1 MMRQPQSPVDQVHL
15 SRLRTTA
22 GAGPVLIL
30 THDNPDPDALAS
42 GKALAAL
49 LQEAWGI
56 PSRLLYSGLVAWAE
70 NRVMLN
76 QLTPEWEHA
85 DTLPALE
92 SYSALAMVDTQP
104 TAGNNRLPADH
115 IPHIVLDHHHP
126 LRHALRSV
134 PYVDV
139 RPDIGSTVSLVYQ
152 YLDAAG
158 IEPDPL
164 LATAM
169 FYGLKVDTRG
179 LSRGASSIDEAVY
192 VKLLRWVDRR
202 KLIQVEQ
209 ARLPRVYFGA
219 LCQGLEAARLY
230 GRAIV
235 AYLGPVHRPDLPA
248 EIADLLIR
256 LEDARAALCMGVY
269 EDTLHLSLRTVPLGQ
284 DAGLLIQEIVAPPGN
299 AGGHGTMAGGQ
310 VPLAGQDSESIVI
323 GIENRYLAAMD
334 ETGEGEDL
342 LVQRR

>member
-1 MMRQPQSPVDQVHL
+1 MMRQPESRVDQNHL
-15 SRLRTTA
+15 NRLRAVA
-22 GAGPVLIL
+22 GTGPVLIL

-42 GKALAAL
+42 GKALAVL
-49 LQEAWGI
+49 LDGAWGI
-56 PSRLLYSGLVAWAE
+56 PSRLVYSGLVAWAE

-85 DTLPALE
+85 NTLPRLEQFAAVAL
-92 SYSALAMVDTQP
+92 VDTQP
-104 TAGNNRLPADH
+104 TAGNNRLPVSH
-115 IPHIVLDHHHP
+115 IPDIVLDHHHP
-126 LRHALRSV
+126 LRHALRAV
-134 PYVDV
+134 PYAEV
-139 RPDIGSTVSLVYQ
+139 RPDIGSTVSLVY
-152 YLDAAG
+152 LFLEAAG
-158 IEPDPL
+158 IEPDPV

-179 LSRGASSIDEAVY
+179 LSRGASAIDEAVY
-192 VKLLRWVDRR
+192 VELLRWVDRR

-219 LCQGLEAARLY
+219 FCQGLEAARLY

-256 LEDARAALCMGVY
+256 LEDARAALCLGVY
-269 EDTLHLSLRTVPLGQ
+269 NDVLYLSLRTVPLGR
-284 DAGLLIQEIVAPPGN
+284 DAGLLIQDIVAPPGN

-310 VPLAGQDSESIVI
+310 ISVAGQDIESIVQ

-334 ETGEGEDL
+334 EPGAGEDL

>member
-1 MMRQPQSPVDQVHL
+1 
-15 SRLRTTA
+15 
-22 GAGPVLIL
+22 VLIL

-49 LQEAWGI
+49 LQQAWGI

-85 DTLPALE
+85 DTLPALDQ
-92 SYSALAMVDTQP
+92 YSALAMVDTQP
-104 TAGNNRLPADH
+104 TAGNNRLPPIH
-115 IPHIVLDHHHP
+115 TPHIVLDHHNP

-139 RPDIGSTVSLVYQ
+139 RPDIGATVTLVYQ

-179 LSRGASSIDEAVY
+179 LSRGASSTDEAAY

-202 KLIQVEQ
+202 KLVQVEQ

-219 LCQGLEAARLY
+219 FCQGLKAARLY
-230 GRAIV
+230 GRALV
-235 AYLGPVHRPDLPA
+235 AYLGPIHRPDLPA

-256 LEDARAALCMGVY
+256 LEDARAALCMGIYQDV
-269 EDTLHLSLRTVPLGQ
+269 LQLSLRTVPLGQ
-284 DAGLLIQEIVAPPGN
+284 DAGLLIQEIVTPPGN

-310 VPLAGQDSESIVI
+310 VPLAGQDAESIAT
-323 GIENRYLAAMD
+323 GIEDRYLAAMD

>member
-1 MMRQPQSPVDQVHL
+1 MPQPPSPVGQKHL
-15 SRLRTTA
+15 SRLRAAA

-56 PSRLLYSGLVAWAE
+56 SSRLLYSGLVAWAE
-70 NRVMLN
+70 NRVMLT

-92 SYSALAMVDTQP
+92 PYSALAMVDTQP
-104 TAGNNRLPADH
+104 TAGNNRLPANH
-115 IPHIVLDHHHP
+115 TPHIVLDHHHP

-134 PYVDV
+134 PFADV
-139 RPDIGSTVSLVYQ
+139 RPDIGSTVSLLYQ

-158 IEPDPL
+158 ISPNPL

-179 LSRGASSIDEAVY
+179 LSRGASPIDEAVY
-192 VKLLRWVDRR
+192 VKLLRWVDRH

-219 LCQGLEAARLY
+219 FCQGLEAARLY

-235 AYLGPVHRPDLPA
+235 AYLGPIHRPDLPA

-269 EDTLHLSLRTVPLGQ
+269 KDILHLSLRTVPLDQ
-284 DAGLLIQEIVAPPGN
+284 DAGLLIQAIVTPPGK

-310 VPLAGQDSESIVI
+310 VPLAGQNAESIVAR
-323 GIENRYLAAMD
+323 IENRYLAAMD
-334 ETGEGEDL
+334 EKGVGEDL
-342 LVQRR
+342 VLQRR

>member
-1 MMRQPQSPVDQVHL
+1 MRQPKSPVDQNHL
-15 SRLRTTA
+15 SRLRTAA

-49 LQEAWGI
+49 LQKAWGI

-85 DTLPALE
+85 DTLPVLE
-92 SYSALAMVDTQP
+92 QYSALAMVDTQP
-104 TAGNNRLPADH
+104 TAGNNRLPAGH
-115 IPHIVLDHHHP
+115 TPHIVLDHHHP
-126 LRHALRSV
+126 LRHALRLVS
-134 PYVDV
+134 YVDV

-169 FYGLKVDTRG
+169 FYGLKTDTRG

-192 VKLLRWVDRR
+192 VKLLRWVDRH
-202 KLIQVEQ
+202 KLIQNAE
-209 ARLPRVYFGA
+209 F
-219 LCQGLEAARLY
+219 
-230 GRAIV
+230 IV
-235 AYLGPVHRPDLPA
+235 TR
-248 EIADLLIR
+248 
-256 LEDARAALCMGVY
+256 
-269 EDTLHLSLRTVPLGQ
+269 
-284 DAGLLIQEIVAPPGN
+284 
-299 AGGHGTMAGGQ
+299 
-310 VPLAGQDSESIVI
+310 
-323 GIENRYLAAMD
+323 IENRYLAAMD
-334 ETGEGEDL
+334 ESGVGEDL